1 MIHSL
6 TRSQQNVK
14 AIQMQNRLE
23 GTKGADDFSLSLFAR
38 ADSTKP
44 RSRLSPLRE
53 VTSKKFG
60 AIERLYLETVG
71 LLILPKS
78 RPPLFETSPSVGQGF
93 ARNSPVRVWPSW
105 PCQERRDRID
115 DDEGKRDEDRG
126 ARTEGEGGGRKKPGP
141 KGARERN
148 AWELNHVVGRL
159 AREISRCESAR
170 TRTHTYT

>member
-1 MIHSL
+1 MIYSL
-6 TRSQQNVK
+6 KSSQQNVR

-23 GTKGADDFSLSLFAR
+23 GIEGVNDFSLSCSR
-38 ADSTKP
+38 ADSMKP

-60 AIERLYLETVG
+60 AIERSYLETVG

-115 DDEGKRDEDRG
+115 DEGKQDEDRG
-126 ARTEGEGGGRKKPGP
+126 ARTEGEGKKSRDR
-141 KGARERN
+141 RERGH
-148 AWELNHVVGRL
+148 E
-159 AREISRCESAR
+159 REMRGN
-170 TRTHTYT
+170 